1 MNKMKAVLFTST
13 RGPKCPKFRKILR
26 EAAKE
31 LGLVEGIDYVEK
43 LIDGEKVKP
52 GVKAK
57 LEGTDYYIV
66 DSETDIK
73 QTELPAAIGG
83 TDNML
88 EALQYQVAS
97 TPALVINDEVAFIG
111 EIPTKE
117 ELINRLKE

>member
-1 MNKMKAVLFTST
+1 MKTVLFTST
-13 RGPKCPKFRKILR
+13 RCPKCPKFRKMLR
-26 EAAKE
+26 EAASE

-43 LIDGEKVKP
+43 LVDGEKVKP

-57 LEGTDYYIV
+57 LEGTEYYIV

-97 TPALVINDEVAFIG
+97 TPALIINDEVAFIG
-111 EIPTKE
+111 DVPTKE
-117 ELINRLKE
+117 ELISRLKE